1 MVEVHPSDDPGF
13 ALTEDQELLVA
24 GDQRTLAPIL
34 PGHREPGLAEA
45 RVVGR
50 ELGGHTP
57 QCCPSSCPQG
67 LALTQRTCWEAQ

>member
-24 GDQRTLAPIL
+24 GDQRALAPIL

-45 RVVGR
+45 RVVG
-50 ELGGHTP
+50 
-57 QCCPSSCPQG
+57 
-67 LALTQRTCWEAQ
+67 

>member
-13 ALTEDQELLVA
+13 ALTVDQELLVA
-24 GDQRTLAPIL
+24 GDQRALAPIL

-50 ELGGHTP
+50 ELGGHTELNRTG
-57 QCCPSSCPQG
+57 G
-67 LALTQRTCWEAQ
+67 LLSLHSILSR

>member
-24 GDQRTLAPIL
+24 GDQRALAPIL

-45 RVVGR
+45 REVGR
-50 ELGGHTP
+50 GLGGHTELNRGG
-57 QCCPSSCPQG
+57 G
-67 LALTQRTCWEAQ
+67 LLLLHPDQAQIA